1 MNTKFITIYHW
12 APIGSNL
19 SYFHGFGVKKV
30 QSTCLILDLIQHRI
44 QKLCEGEANEHEIYK
59 AAFANHHY
67 LNLFLQEHHM
77 VLPSPRFSL
86 GRRLFYEKSA
96 SHFWILWLIYI
107 AGLPDSDS
115 DFKPNGYIVLC

>member
-44 QKLCEGEANEHEIYK
+44 QKLCEGEANEHEIY
-59 AAFANHHY
+59 
-67 LNLFLQEHHM
+67 M
-77 VLPSPRFSL
+77 
-86 GRRLFYEKSA
+86 
-96 SHFWILWLIYI
+96 LIYI

-115 DFKPNGYIVLC
+115 SRFRQPSLS

>member
-19 SYFHGFGVKKV
+19 SYFHGFGVKKL

-86 GRRLFYEKSA
+86 GTFRLRSHTHHKCDSYVWSA
-96 SHFWILWLIYI
+96 IFM
-107 AGLPDSDS
+107 
-115 DFKPNGYIVLC
+115 